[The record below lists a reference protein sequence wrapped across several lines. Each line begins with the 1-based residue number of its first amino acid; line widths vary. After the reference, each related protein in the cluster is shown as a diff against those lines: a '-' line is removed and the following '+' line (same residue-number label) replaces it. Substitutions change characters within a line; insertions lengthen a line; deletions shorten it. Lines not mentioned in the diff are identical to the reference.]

1 MSCACRTTS
10 LRIFIQS
17 LTELRVASSVHTPS
31 ARLHHLSSPITTFGR
46 STALLNSTTLT
57 YHSARGFQSGRCLRA
72 PADAAAESPSLA
84 ASDDDARDPSAREG
98 PSPSPRKAHTL
109 DIDGAKNTGAILDFT
124 PESIDQLVANL
135 ANESGSED
143 IPLSPQNAADDPPS
157 RRPKP
162 AVGGSSLK
170 RRKILKAEPKAPP
183 PSSSEYTP
191 WTKENWQVQKA
202 ALKEKFPEGW
212 KPRKRLSPDALDGI
226 RALHSQFPQQY
237 TTEVLAKHFE
247 ISPEAIRRIL
257 KSKWSPSPEEDQ
269 HRQER
274 WHNRG
279 KNIWSHMAELGK
291 KPPRKWRAE
300 GIKRDPRWNEKR
312 GPRTYWPYQP
322 HREDDG
328 EEGEGEDGHGDG
340 DGESTQ
346 RKLSGKLF

>member
-1 MSCACRTTS
+1 MSCACRTTA

-17 LTELRVASSVHTPS
+17 LTELRVANSVHTPS
-31 ARLHHLSSPITTFGR
+31 VRLHHLSSPITPFNR
-46 STALLNSTTLT
+46 PAALLNPTSASYRST
-57 YHSARGFQSGRCLRA
+57 RGFASTRCLHE
-72 PADAAAESPSLA
+72 PADAAAESPTVVARDS
-84 ASDDDARDPSAREG
+84 DARGSEARED
-98 PSPSPRKAHTL
+98 SASSPRSNPTL
-109 DIDGAKNTGAILDFT
+109 DMNSAKSTGAILDFT
-124 PESIDQLVANL
+124 PESIDQLVADLEHENGSDDTPQTT
-135 ANESGSED
+135 ES
-143 IPLSPQNAADDPPS
+143 DPSS
-157 RRPKP
+157 RRKP

-170 RRKILKAEPKAPP
+170 RRKIIKAEPKPP
-183 PSSSEYTP
+183 PPTSGEYTP
-191 WTKENWQVQKA
+191 WTKENWQIQKA

-269 HRQER
+269 NRQER

-312 GPRTYWPYQP
+312 GPRNYWPYQP
-322 HREDDG
+322 HREEDG
-328 EEGEGEDGHGDG
+328 EEGEGEDG